1 MSAVIDDLI
10 DEHETAM
17 FWRRYAADFGGE
29 AGVAAHQD
37 GGQEV
42 GHLTRWQGLPDGLD
56 DEPPYPL
63 DGLRNVDT
71 GAPIG

>member
-17 FWRRYAADFGGE
+17 FCRRYAADFGGE

-37 GGQEV
+37 AGREV
-42 GHLTRWQGLPDGLD
+42 EDLTRWQGFLTGLTTS
-56 DEPPYPL
+56 
-63 DGLRNVDT
+63 LRT
-71 GAPIG
+71 R